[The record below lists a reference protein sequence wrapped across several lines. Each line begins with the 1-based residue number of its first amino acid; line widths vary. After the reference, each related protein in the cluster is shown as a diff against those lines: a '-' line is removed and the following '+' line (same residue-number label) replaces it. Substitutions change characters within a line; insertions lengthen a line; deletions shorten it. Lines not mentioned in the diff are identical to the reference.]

1 MDLIDNDQKLTRL
14 KKKKEPRRESDEDED
29 PDLYDMQDDDDV
41 ELGEDNQSDD
51 DAGYRNEPDE
61 SDSFSEINE
70 VIHQHKEIFDPA
82 DIKRLTI

>member
-51 DAGYRNEPDE
+51 DAGYRN
-61 SDSFSEINE
+61 
-70 VIHQHKEIFDPA
+70 
-82 DIKRLTI
+82 